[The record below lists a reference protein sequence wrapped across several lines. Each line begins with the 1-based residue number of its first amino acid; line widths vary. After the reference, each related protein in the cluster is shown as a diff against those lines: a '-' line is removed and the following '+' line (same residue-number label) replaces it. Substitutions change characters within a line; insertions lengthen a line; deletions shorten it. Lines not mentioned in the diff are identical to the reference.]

1 MHIKS
6 EQCVEI
12 KTKTLLTTS
21 YYCVDFGY
29 LTTVYTKW
37 NSTKI
42 FGRSTKRRTLNT
54 ELLASCLII
63 WSVIHL
69 DPLSVSAFTSH
80 CSCLVACGPGWG
92 WAMWDWMSSR
102 VAVPHI
108 HKSNVSRTERCFS
121 QTTESILLL
130 PLSLLSGLRPQQ
142 WNTQRQFLLLFQ
154 LVWKCTS
161 GNLSPPPSLTN
172 YLVSRLFSII
182 VFIKKHILFYYV

>member
-1 MHIKS
+1 M
-6 EQCVEI
+6 
-12 KTKTLLTTS
+12 
-21 YYCVDFGY
+21 
-29 LTTVYTKW
+29 
-37 NSTKI
+37 
-42 FGRSTKRRTLNT
+42 NT

-69 DPLSVSAFTSH
+69 DPLSVSSFTLH

-102 VAVPHI
+102 VVVPHI

-161 GNLSPPPSLTN
+161 ENLPPPPLT
-172 YLVSRLFSII
+172 LTAHFLKLFCSISHFFAHLRVLI
-182 VFIKKHILFYYV
+182 VCSYGWGQHQTTWVMLGWPP